1 MSQIYS
7 QEPTEAK
14 FPLTNGSL
22 FVHLMNPSSGDGKRG
37 TLVIFQCYFSTS
49 FFSSIHAYSCVSFV
63 CLETN
68 INKSSKNDVPN
79 MYNVLYVYTAFL
91 RIRRPPV
98 EDCLPL

>member
-37 TLVIFQCYFSTS
+37 TSSTLVGALNCSPYNSRRNVQRYLFLLIYFFFFLAAGTS
-49 FFSSIHAYSCVSFV
+49 
-63 CLETN
+63 
-68 INKSSKNDVPN
+68 
-79 MYNVLYVYTAFL
+79 
-91 RIRRPPV
+91 
-98 EDCLPL
+98 

>member
-37 TLVIFQCYFSTS
+37 TSSTLVGALNCSPYF
-49 FFSSIHAYSCVSFV
+49 
-63 CLETN
+63 
-68 INKSSKNDVPN
+68 
-79 MYNVLYVYTAFL
+79 LYVANNSRRNVQRYLFL
-91 RIRRPPV
+91 F
-98 EDCLPL
+98 LYFFFFLAAGTS